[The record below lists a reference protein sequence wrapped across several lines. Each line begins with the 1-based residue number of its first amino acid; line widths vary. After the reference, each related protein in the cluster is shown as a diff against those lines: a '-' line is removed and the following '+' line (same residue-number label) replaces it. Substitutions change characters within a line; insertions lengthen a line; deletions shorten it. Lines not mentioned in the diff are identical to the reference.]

1 MTATTAPRDLAALV
15 GDDISRQA
23 LTAKR
28 NLQRSLARAQ
38 AAPPN
43 YREER
48 VRIAT
53 RKAAGE
59 FMDAVTAIRE
69 AASPSDLQKLEAEL
83 LKRLRKGYALPAN
96 ATRDRLWIR
105 LLAEYELVHDAR
117 SDNAI
122 GRYLDRLN
130 AIGARP

>member
-1 MTATTAPRDLAALV
+1 MTATTIHRDLAALV
-15 GDDISRQA
+15 GDDLSRQA

-28 NLQRSLARAQ
+28 NLQRSLERAQ

-43 YREER
+43 YHEER

-59 FMDAVTAIRE
+59 FMDAIEAIRQ
-69 AASPSDLQKLEAEL
+69 AASPSDVQKLEAEL

-105 LLAEYELVHDAR
+105 LLAEYELV
-117 SDNAI
+117 SDCLATNAI

-130 AIGARP
+130 AIGAWS